1 MHGVDRAAVGV
12 DGLSGGVSQGGGLG
26 LGVRP
31 GDPVPQG
38 SRDRRAHPLHKGR
51 GIDEVRGHVRHRTL
65 TQVSTDQPSPVNPDI
80 DRRIPRW
87 IARAIVLFWLGY
99 IVVQLFEYSFDRLQ
113 SLLLLLLA
121 SLFLGFAIE
130 PAVNKLSERGWKRGR
145 ATGTIMLGVVTLTLG
160 FIGAVGTFVGTQ
172 LADLLRNSE
181 EYVNDAVDFINDTFN
196 TKIDPAEV
204 NESIADPDGPVQRF
218 IANQQDRA
226 LGLSV
231 QALGVL
237 FASLTVLLFTYYIVA
252 DGPRLRRAICSRLEP
267 DRQRRVL
274 ETWELAVTKTGGFL
288 YSRALLALL
297 STFFHWIAFQAI
309 GTPAPIVMAL
319 WVGLISQF
327 LPVVGTY
334 LAGVLPVLLTLLES
348 PVKALV
354 ALGFIA
360 VYQQVE
366 NYLFAPRI
374 TARTLELHPALAF
387 AAAIAGAA
395 LIGPI
400 GALIALPGAAMAQAL
415 ISAAGPR
422 HDVVDDPLTQAR
434 ESVRERRRR
443 ERESG
448 L

>member
-1 MHGVDRAAVGV
+1 
-12 DGLSGGVSQGGGLG
+12 
-26 LGVRP
+26 
-31 GDPVPQG
+31 
-38 SRDRRAHPLHKGR
+38 
-51 GIDEVRGHVRHRTL
+51 
-65 TQVSTDQPSPVNPDI
+65 
-80 DRRIPRW
+80 
-87 IARAIVLFWLGY
+87 VLFWLGY

-130 PAVNKLSERGWKRGR
+130 PAVNKLGERGWKRGR
-145 ATGTIMLGVVTLTLG
+145 ATGTIRLGVVMLSVA

-196 TKIDPAEV
+196 TRIDPAEV

-297 STFFHWIAFQAI
+297 STFFHWVAFQAI

-334 LAGVLPVLLTLLES
+334 LAGVLPVLLTLLDS

-387 AAAIAGAA
+387 ASAIAGAA

-422 HDVVDDPLTQAR
+422 HDVVEDPLTRAR

-448 L
+448 A

>member
-1 MHGVDRAAVGV
+1 M
-12 DGLSGGVSQGGGLG
+12 
-26 LGVRP
+26 
-31 GDPVPQG
+31 
-38 SRDRRAHPLHKGR
+38 
-51 GIDEVRGHVRHRTL
+51 
-65 TQVSTDQPSPVNPDI
+65 STGQPSRGNQDI

-87 IARAIVLFWLGY
+87 ILRAIVLFWVGY

-130 PAVNKLSERGWKRGR
+130 PAVNKLNERGWKRGR
-145 ATGTIMLGVVTLTLG
+145 ATGAVMVGVVVVSVG

-181 EYVNDAVDFINDTFN
+181 RYVSDTVDFLNDTFN
-196 TKIDPAEV
+196 TNIDPAEV
-204 NESIADPDGPVQRF
+204 NESISDPDGPVQKF

-297 STFFHWIAFQAI
+297 STFFHWVAFQAI

-334 LAGVLPVLLTLLES
+334 LAGVLPLLLTLLDS

-354 ALGFIA
+354 VLGFIA

-387 AAAIAGAA
+387 ASAIAGAA

-422 HDVVDDPLTQAR
+422 HEVVDDPLTQAR

-443 ERESG
+443 EREAG
-448 L
+448 A